1 MRRCG
6 RGSSGGDATGPC
18 ASTVAVHE
26 LRAKGPIVHAVWE
39 QSERVGT
46 HGESYGYGCR
56 CAEGLA
62 AECEQG
68 LVPAGSS
75 RVGAGRS
82 TDRIYWGRPALS
94 SRRAVDRVLAKSG
107 RVKSGMQ
114 GRDTRPVPGPPFI
127 THPGR
132 VWSRLAHAPAAT
144 HLAHA
149 PHHAPAAAARS
160 AGVRARGRRTG
171 TPRAWEISGEISGDT

>member
-1 MRRCG
+1 MEERCCTALGAEWCG
-6 RGSSGGDATGPC
+6 RGQLEALRGSSYEWRCGGVGSSTGPC

-39 QSERVGT
+39 ESERVGT

-62 AECEQG
+62 AQCEQG

-107 RVKSGMQ
+107 RVKSGMK

-149 PHHAPAAAARS
+149 PHHAPAAAAH
-160 AGVRARGRRTG
+160 
-171 TPRAWEISGEISGDT
+171 